1 MNKYLFII
9 GFAGM
14 ALFSAC
20 STSDELSSDIPIPS
34 PGLTEEEKAL
44 IIEAGKDSDVPI
56 TLGSVANSRA
66 ATRSP
71 LESTPFQIP
80 DGKLSVYCLAT
91 DIQAGAPNISAIPGS
106 KEDIKW
112 DGSVTF
118 ANWLVN
124 QPAIVS
130 YWNGSGD
137 SPIPGG
143 SSAYSYIQFW
153 KGSAVKERYYPFGNW
168 YSYDFFAYYPRVGN
182 DDTSYSES
190 GKACFANIS
199 IDGSKDVIWA
209 HASGAEKTAQES
221 STSPI
226 VKAYSS
232 KYIRLKKAESSEIDI
247 VPEFEFK
254 HLLSQFVFTIKPHP
268 GDEKELHD
276 KGFAVKGLKFTEIPT
291 QLQLVVASK
300 EENSHKSGDFE
311 DLETPVTGNIQVWT
325 EGTDAD
331 PFAGSSTILV
341 ATSESDQTLKNVGY
355 AMVPPSKTI
364 NGTALVDEHTVTLE
378 MKQTSGDAVP
388 NTVVTLPPPAGGF
401 LPGKIYHMEIE
412 IFNPTKIQAK
422 ATLVGWEDV
431 ALPTVVPVH

>member
-1 MNKYLFII
+1 MNKYLFIL

-20 STSDELSSDIPIPS
+20 STSDELAADIPIPS

-44 IIEAGKDSDVPI
+44 IVEAGKDSDVPI
-56 TLGSVANSRA
+56 TLGSVASSRA

-71 LESTPFQIP
+71 LESTGFQIP
-80 DGKLSVYCLAT
+80 DGRLSVYCLAT

-118 ANWLVN
+118 ADWLVN

-130 YWNGSGD
+130 YYNGTGD
-137 SPIPGG
+137 SPIAGG

-153 KGSAVKERYYPFGNW
+153 KDGAVKERYYPFGNW

-182 DDTSYSES
+182 SDTSNS
-190 GKACFANIS
+190 GTGKTCFAKLPF
-199 IDGSKDVIWA
+199 DGKNDVIWA
-209 HASGAEKTAQES
+209 HASGAGETAQES
-221 STSPI
+221 PTSPI

-268 GDEKELHD
+268 GDQKELYD
-276 KGFAVKGLKFTEIPT
+276 KGFAVSGFKFTEIPT
-291 QLQLVVASK
+291 KMQLVVASK
-300 EENSHKSGDFE
+300 EDSHINGDFE
-311 DLETPVTGNIQVWT
+311 DLETPETGNIKVWT
-325 EGTDAD
+325 VGTDVD

-341 ATSESDQTLKNVGY
+341 ATSESDLTLKNVGY

-378 MKQTSGDAVP
+378 MKQASLDAVP
-388 NTVVTLPPPAGGF
+388 NTVVTLPPPEGGF

-431 ALPTVVPVH
+431 ALPTVVPVD

>member
-1 MNKYLFII
+1 MKKYLFIL
-9 GFAGM
+9 GLVGT
-14 ALFSAC
+14 ALLTAC
-20 STSDELSSDIPIPS
+20 STADDLVADIPS
-34 PGLTEEEKAL
+34 TDLTEEEKAM
-44 IIEAGKDSDVPI
+44 IVEAGLDSDVPI
-56 TLGSVANSRA
+56 TLGSAGSSRA
-66 ATRSP
+66 TTRSS
-71 LESTPFQIP
+71 LKSTEFQIP
-80 DGKLSVYCLAT
+80 DGRLSVYCLAT

-118 ANWLVN
+118 ADWLVN

-130 YWNGSGD
+130 YYNGIGD
-137 SPIPGG
+137 SPIAGG
-143 SSAYSYIQFW
+143 NSSAYSYIQFW
-153 KGSAVKERYYPFGNW
+153 KDGAVKGRYYPFGNW

-182 DDTSYSES
+182 SDTSYSGT
-190 GKACFANIS
+190 GKACFAKLAF
-199 IDGSKDVIWA
+199 DGKADVIWA
-209 HASGAEKTAQES
+209 QASGAGETAQES

-232 KYIRLKKAESSEIDI
+232 KYIRLKKAESSEINI

-268 GDEKELHD
+268 GDEKELHE
-276 KGFAVKGLKFTEIPT
+276 KGFAVSGFKFTEIPT
-291 QLQLVVASK
+291 RMQLVVASK
-300 EENSHKSGDFE
+300 EDSHINGDFE
-311 DLETPVTGNIQVWT
+311 DLETPETGNIKVWT
-325 EGTDAD
+325 VGTDVD

-341 ATSESDQTLKNVGY
+341 AETEDDQTPKDVGY

-401 LPGKIYHMEIE
+401 LPGKIYHVEIE
-412 IFNPTKIQAK
+412 IFNPTIIQAK

-431 ALPTVVPVH
+431 VLPTVVPVD